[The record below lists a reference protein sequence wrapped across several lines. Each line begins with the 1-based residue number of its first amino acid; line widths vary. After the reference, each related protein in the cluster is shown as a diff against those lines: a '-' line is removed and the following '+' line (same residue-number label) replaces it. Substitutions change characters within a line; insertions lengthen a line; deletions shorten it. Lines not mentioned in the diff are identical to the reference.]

1 MPRIPG
7 GEPLAIECRH
17 FIDCVLDD
25 KPVRSDGA
33 SGLQVVRIL
42 EAGQKSLENNG
53 KVIRMVEF

>member
-1 MPRIPG
+1 
-7 GEPLAIECRH
+7 LALECQH

-42 EAGQKSLENNG
+42 EVGQKSLENNG
-53 KVIRMVEF
+53 EAINPEEF